1 MSSNRIT
8 EILLV
13 TNMSCVNC
21 ENIIERALSGRAG
34 IEQVKASYGKGQVTV
49 TFDQSIISRNEIE
62 ELLEA
67 EGYQIKPQESNG
79 LSRANEKKVNQG
91 IKTEGQDFTN
101 VIGIIIIFF
110 AVYMV
115 AKHLGLLNIF
125 NSFPTAEEGMGYGM
139 LFLIGLL
146 TSVHCVAMCG
156 GICLSQCVP
165 AKEGTF
171 MNKFS
176 AMRPSLLYNLGRV
189 ASYTVIGG
197 IVGAIGSVVSFS
209 GPMKGL
215 VQILAGVFMVI
226 MGLNMLNVFPALRK
240 LNPRMPKVF
249 AKKIYAGRNTKSP
262 LYIGLLNGLM
272 PCGPLQAMQLY
283 ALSTGSPMKGALS
296 MFLFSIGTV
305 PLLFAF
311 GALSSFLSKKFT
323 AKMLTASAVLVVFL
337 GIFMFNNGVG
347 LSGFAL
353 PTFPA
358 LANTKQE
365 ANMAAVQGDVQVVT
379 SGITSGSYEPIIV
392 QKGIPVKW
400 TLQAENGEL
409 NGCNNSIVVQK
420 YNVQKKLQIGD
431 NLIEFTPTESGT
443 VTFSC
448 WMGMIRSKITV
459 VDDLS
464 KVDSSTISDAGS
476 VSSSGGGCCGAGAGA
491 VGSGNQA
498 GSNSSASSTVNGS
511 SSSAAS
517 TTEGSGVNNSG
528 NSNGLSNYNNLL
540 AAKIPSEALT
550 VATINED
557 NTQKVE
563 LSYSNN
569 GFSPAIVVV
578 QAGLETTWNI
588 QGNKVDSSKSTLIFP
603 YYSAQLKVEEG
614 ENPIR
619 FIPEQDFEFFSSD
632 QSFYGYVKVVKDI
645 NQIDEA
651 AIKKEVSEYKPT
663 GQAGAGVSTGSAS
676 CCQ

>member
-8 EILLV
+8 KTLIV

-21 ENIIERALSGRAG
+21 ENIIERALSSRAG
-34 IEQVKASYGKGQVTV
+34 IEEVRASYGEGQVTV
-49 TFDQSIISRNEIE
+49 TFDGNIISIGEVEEI
-62 ELLEA
+62 LEA
-67 EGYQIKPQESNG
+67 EGYHVTAKENFQPSKTK
-79 LSRANEKKVNQG
+79 EKKDYSG
-91 IKTEGQDFTN
+91 SKAEGRDFTN
-101 VIGIIIIFF
+101 VIGVIIILF
-110 AVYMV
+110 ALYMV
-115 AKHLGLLNIF
+115 ANHLGLLNIF
-125 NSFPTAEEGMGYGM
+125 NAFPTAEEGMGYGM
-139 LFLIGLL
+139 LFIIGLL

-171 MNKFS
+171 TNKFS

-209 GPMKGL
+209 GSMKGI

-226 MGLNMLNVFPALRK
+226 MGLNMLNIFPALRK
-240 LNPRMPKVF
+240 FNPRMPKIF
-249 AKKIYAGRNTKSP
+249 AKKIYASSTSKSP

-283 ALSTGSPMKGALS
+283 ALSTGSPIKGAIS

-305 PLLFAF
+305 PLMFAF

-347 LSGFAL
+347 LSGIAL

-365 ANMAAVQGDVQVVT
+365 ANKAVVEGDVQVVT

-400 TLQAENGEL
+400 TIQAEEGEL
-409 NGCNNSIVVQK
+409 NGCNNSIVAQS
-420 YNVQKKLQIGD
+420 YNLQKKLQIGD
-431 NLIEFTPTESGT
+431 NVVEFTPTESGT
-443 VTFSC
+443 FSFSC

-459 VDDLS
+459 VDDLGN
-464 KVDSSTISDAGS
+464 VDSSTINDAGS
-476 VSSSGGGCCGAGAGA
+476 VGSSVGGGCCGNTSTS
-491 VGSGNQA
+491 V
-498 GSNSSASSTVNGS
+498 NSSKDSSV
-511 SSSAAS
+511 
-517 TTEGSGVNNSG
+517 
-528 NSNGLSNYNNLL
+528 SNGLSDYNNLL
-540 AAKIPSEALT
+540 EAKIPTQELV
-550 VATINED
+550 VATLNED
-557 NTQKVE
+557 GTQKVE
-563 LSYSNN
+563 LSYDNN
-569 GFSPAIVVV
+569 GFSPAIIVV
-578 QAGLETTWNI
+578 QSGLETTWNI
-588 QGNKVDSSKSTLIFP
+588 QGNELDSTKSTMIFP
-603 YYSAQLKVEEG
+603 YYAAQLEIVDG

-619 FIPEQDFEFFSSD
+619 FIPDQDFEFFSSD
-632 QSFYGYVKVVKDI
+632 ESYFGYVKVVEDI
-645 NQIDEA
+645 NQIDQE
-651 AIKKEVSEYKPT
+651 AIKEEVSEYTPV
-663 GQAGAGVSTGSAS
+663 GLSGLSSGVSAS
-676 CCQ
+676 CH